1 MTEDNAL
8 IPSDSEGR
16 KTEFVSFDQLLQEAT
31 QSVEQ
36 ELSLEDA
43 GWMRLGTTFWQVISP
58 LVRQNNVKASRLYCL
73 RDPLAAQSIRLH
85 TDYTFGTGMSSLA
98 KEEATQK
105 ILAEYWNAPKNRAV
119 LSANGQRKSCKKGL
133 TDGEVFF
140 VLYLGTSKSIPTIRW
155 IDPLEITEI
164 ITDPEDR
171 ESVMYYRRVWS
182 DPQGSVHETLYRSPT
197 NIANVASIDAQR
209 KGVSASDEGVV
220 FHLALNTN
228 SDRGNPLLV
237 SALDWLRQYRKFL
250 AARTA
255 INQALARFAWR
266 LKVKGGQ
273 AAVDAQRN
281 KLSVEDGAPEAGSTI
296 AENEGVDMTPIK
308 TDSAAKNAQADA
320 KLLKL
325 QIFAAAGFPETY
337 FGDVDAG
344 NLATAKTAELPV
356 IKMIQSEQQVWE
368 DMYEDIDNAV
378 LAHRGV
384 PPDKWYVDRNWPP
397 ISPRDASEFAKAI
410 TEIVGAFP
418 PFAGS
423 DAVMQAALSSL
434 GIDDTAEVID
444 NLKKVEQEEEA
455 KGNPDAAILRL
466 TRVLREYL
474 GRRQEQ

>member
-1 MTEDNAL
+1 M
-8 IPSDSEGR
+8 SDDAQIETR
-16 KTEFVSFDQLLQEAT
+16 RTDFVSFEQLLQEAT

-36 ELSLEDA
+36 ELSLEDK
-43 GWMRLGTTFWQVISP
+43 GWMPLGTSSWQVISP
-58 LVRQNNVKASRLYCL
+58 NLRINNVKASRLYSL
-73 RDPLAAQSIRLH
+73 QDPLASQSIRLH
-85 TDYTFGTGMSSLA
+85 TDYTFGTGMSSMA
-98 KEEATQK
+98 KDKSAQK
-105 ILAEYWNAPKNRAV
+105 ILEEYWNAPKNRAI

-133 TDGEVFF
+133 IDGDVFF
-140 VLYLGTSKSIPTIRW
+140 VLYLGISTNIPTIRW

-164 ITDPEDR
+164 ISDPNDR
-171 ESVMYYRRVWS
+171 ESVMFYRRVWF
-182 DPQGSVHETLYRSPT
+182 DPQGQSHETIYRSHT
-197 NIANVASIDAQR
+197 NIDDIPSVDAQR
-209 KGVSASDEGVV
+209 KGLAATDDGIV

-228 SDRGNPLLV
+228 SQWGNPLLV

-250 AARTA
+250 AARIA

-281 KLSVEDGAPEAGSTI
+281 KLNQEDGAPEAGSTI

-308 TDSAAKNAQADA
+308 TDSGAKNAEADA

-337 FGDVDAG
+337 YGDVDAG

-368 DMYEDIDNAV
+368 DLYEDIDNAV
-378 LAHRGV
+378 LAHRKV
-384 PPDKWYVDRNWPP
+384 SPDKWYVDRNWPP

-418 PFAGS
+418 PFGTS
-423 DAVMQAALSSL
+423 KAVMQAALSSL
-434 GIDDTAEVID
+434 GIDDTAEVIEE
-444 NLKKVEQEEEA
+444 LEKIEQEEEA
-455 KGNPDAAILRL
+455 KGNPDVHILKL
-466 TRVLREYL
+466 TRVLKEYME
-474 GRRQEQ
+474 GRQKE

>member
-1 MTEDNAL
+1 M
-8 IPSDSEGR
+8 SDLVDPLGRPFTIEEIEER
-16 KTEFVSFDQLLQEAT
+16 KTEYVSFEQLVQEAT

-43 GWMRLGTTFWQVISP
+43 GWMRLGTTTWQVVSP
-58 LVRQNNVKASRLYCL
+58 ILRAHNVRASRLYCL
-73 RDPLAAQSIRLH
+73 RDPLASQSIRLH
-85 TDYTFGTGMSSLA
+85 VDYTFGTGMSSMA
-98 KEEATQK
+98 KEESTQK

-140 VLYLGTSKSIPTIRW
+140 VLYLGASKNTPTIRW

-164 ITDPEDR
+164 ISDPEDR
-171 ESVMYYRRVWS
+171 LSVMYYRRIWS
-182 DPQGSVHETLYRSPT
+182 DPQGVSHDTYYRSST
-197 NIANVASIDAQR
+197 NIANVASVDAAR
-209 KGVSASDEGVV
+209 RGVSATDEGVV

-237 SALDWLRQYRKFL
+237 SALDWLKQYRKFL
-250 AARTA
+250 SFRVA
-255 INQALARFAWR
+255 INAALSRFAWR

-281 KLSVEDGAPEAGSTI
+281 KLNVEDGAPEAASTI
-296 AENEGVDMTPIK
+296 AENEGVDMSPIK
-308 TDSAAKNAQADA
+308 TDSGAKNAQADA

-337 FGDVDAG
+337 YGDVDAG

-368 DMYEDIDNAV
+368 DLYEDIDNTV

-384 PPDKWYVDRNWPP
+384 APDKWYVDRNWPP

-410 TEIVGAFP
+410 TDIVGAFP
-418 PFAGS
+418 PFGTS
-423 DAVMQAALSSL
+423 PAVMQAALSSL
-434 GIDDTAEVID
+434 GIDDTDEVLD
-444 NLKKVEQEEEA
+444 ALEKELKS
-455 KGNPDAAILRL
+455 NPDAAMY
-466 TRVLREYL
+466 RVLMECNRYL
-474 GRRQEQ
+474 EGRKTK